1 MGKRG
6 EKKAAVSTNN
16 LKKSATQSFQPNSE
30 HLLFIV
36 HASWVGFPFPADA
49 KPSGFFQRRYK
60 QFTSVLLCTDL
71 SRACMQTFKAA
82 RSYLNISTG
91 APSASPRPKTRARPP
106 RQAREWPSQPPRR
119 SCDLKYKESC
129 TLHSVR
135 SLDSYKEGLI
145 KRISKGSMSPFI
157 SKHMCCLAYWK
168 ESQAG
173 YPEKLPWPVTDG

>member
-1 MGKRG
+1 MDRAVWLATSQDWCFLELSIGKRCLLELRDKGFEISPGGKEG
-6 EKKAAVSTNN
+6 EKKKVAVSTNN

-82 RSYLNISTG
+82 RSY
-91 APSASPRPKTRARPP
+91 
-106 RQAREWPSQPPRR
+106 
-119 SCDLKYKESC
+119 
-129 TLHSVR
+129 
-135 SLDSYKEGLI
+135 
-145 KRISKGSMSPFI
+145 
-157 SKHMCCLAYWK
+157 
-168 ESQAG
+168 
-173 YPEKLPWPVTDG
+173 